1 MLGCYVF
8 DAFTDVTTY
17 TLGGATTAGY
27 CWIWCT
33 SVTEFGNL
41 DGIIFDVETGGAT
54 VVYVVCDDI
63 DVVD

>member
-17 TLGGATTAGY
+17 TLGGATTTGY
-27 CWIWCT
+27 C
-33 SVTEFGNL
+33 GNW
-41 DGIIFDVETGGAT
+41 DCIITDVETGGAT